1 MKWNS
6 AIAAFAFLTLA
17 VVPAQGATIF
27 AVTAGNDTGTTPNM
41 YEVAFTSG
49 LAGEFVASVSIN
61 LAADP
66 AGFFDFDGIGSFAD
80 ATTPVF
86 GAMSG
91 LVAGDI
97 TPVFGNLIGGDPQHP
112 SLLTFN
118 FLPGTFGVGDFFRFG
133 ADTDFF
139 VSDPT
144 PGGAFGAAPAVFS
157 VVLQGGAS
165 GSDPFD
171 VVTPNFLSFARVT
184 ITPAAP
190 EPATLVLLGLS
201 AGAVALRRRR

>member
-1 MKWNS
+1 MTWNS

-17 VVPAQGATIF
+17 VMPAQGATIF
-27 AVTAGNDTGTTPNM
+27 AITAGNDTATTPNM

-66 AGFFDFDGIGSFAD
+66 DGFFDFDGLGSFAG
-80 ATTPVF
+80 ATSPVF
-86 GAMSG
+86 GAMGG

-97 TPVFGNLIGGDPQHP
+97 TPVFGNFVGGDPQHP

-118 FLPGTFGVGDFFRFG
+118 FLAGTFGIGDFFRFA

-139 VSDPT
+139 LTDPA
-144 PGGAFGAAPAVFS
+144 PGSVFGEVPAVFS

-165 GSDPFD
+165 GSGSFA
-171 VVTPNFLSFARVT
+171 VVTPNFLSISRVT
-184 ITPAAP
+184 ITPSVP

>member
-1 MKWNS
+1 MNWNS

-17 VVPAQGATIF
+17 VMPAQGATIF
-27 AVTAGNDTGTTPNM
+27 AVTAGNDTSTTPDM

-49 LAGEFVASVSIN
+49 VAGEFVASVSIN
-61 LAADP
+61 LAAAPD
-66 AGFFDFDGIGSFAD
+66 AFFDFDGIGSFAG
-80 ATTPVF
+80 ATAPVF

-97 TPVFGNLIGGDPQHP
+97 TPVFGNFVDGDLQHP

-118 FLPGTFGVGDFFRFG
+118 FLAGSFGIGDFFRFA

-144 PGGAFGAAPAVFS
+144 PGSAFGEAPAVFS

-165 GSDPFD
+165 GSDSFD

-184 ITPAAP
+184 ITPSVP
-190 EPATLVLLGLS
+190 EPATLVLLGLG
-201 AGAVALRRRR
+201 AGAVARRRRR